1 MSPALTLALLITL
14 AVLLAVVSAVAG
26 ALWWRVR
33 SIPTIRAVQLART
46 LAERQ
51 EVLETLIARLEAAE
65 SKPKARTATVRRFPD
80 PSTLTTTRR
89 VDLAETST
97 PPGPTLIAVPNIA
110 APAELPATPPRGLT
124 HRFSPVWELAD
135 KGASADAIA
144 RVTGHPVGQVE
155 LILGLRRQ
163 LLVTEGRS

>member
-1 MSPALTLALLITL
+1 MSPALNMALIVTLA
-14 AVLLAVVSAVAG
+14 AMLAVVSAIAG

-33 SIPTIRAVQLART
+33 SMPTIHAARLAKT

-65 SKPKARTATVRRFPD
+65 KPKLKPPVVRRFPD
-80 PSTLTTTRR
+80 PSTLTTTHRA
-89 VDLAETST
+89 DIAEPRT

-110 APAELPATPPRGLT
+110 SLSELPATPPRGAT
-124 HRFSPVWELAD
+124 NRFSPVWELAD
-135 KGASADAIA
+135 KGATAEAIA
-144 RVTGHPVGQVE
+144 RVTGQPVGQVE